1 MQPFRNRLTKS
12 QNKKGVF
19 YMRDVWVRRVDGG
32 KPVNTTTNNT
42 TVNRKWNALDASCCH
57 PSSTE
62 KTIEQEAKETSKTVQ
77 YSEESIT
84 IVDSCDIN
92 ISSTDLQ
99 AAISLQVALQVAI
112 GLVLSISLA
121 DNEQA
126 DQIAQDLFQKISI
139 KQINRQH
146 TFIENSR
153 NVTISTTDADLTI
166 NIQVLLQVLVALLVR
181 LDIL

>member
-1 MQPFRNRLTKS
+1 
-12 QNKKGVF
+12 
-19 YMRDVWVRRVDGG
+19 MRDVWVRRVDGG
-32 KPVNTTTNNT
+32 KPVNTTNNT
-42 TVNRKWNALDASCCH
+42 KATRQWNALDASCCH
-57 PSSTE
+57 PSFE
-62 KTIEQEAKETSKTVQ
+62 DKTIEQEATETSKTVQ

-112 GLVLSISLA
+112 GLVLSISLG

-126 DQIAQDLFQKISI
+126 DQIAQELFQKISV